1 MCLYQSGFPYTD
13 EQGVESSL
21 FHILALIW
29 YIQTLDICLSYECQI
44 VFCFIFHFSD
54 HYWGGVPFQTFFDN
68 LDFLFCALPV
78 DIFYLFL
85 FSFLTFS
92 YLLMGDI

>member
-1 MCLYQSGFPYTD
+1 MSVKLCFALSFIFLITI
-13 EQGVESSL
+13 EVESL
-21 FHILALIW
+21 FIH
-29 YIQTLDICLSYECQI
+29 
-44 VFCFIFHFSD
+44 
-54 HYWGGVPFQTFFDN
+54 FFDN

-92 YLLMGDI
+92 YFLMGDI